1 MRNIILALLSIV
13 LAAPVFAQVGVTK
26 AGDARIRKA
35 LEEKGYKYKVTDAG
49 NFNCTFNV
57 DDNRTHLVF
66 INSNTQSYRGMEL
79 REVWAIGLKATG
91 GFSAQIANELLQDTE
106 RRKMGAW
113 KVIKEDNTHY
123 AVFFVVIDANVDAET
138 LVSAIKIVID
148 VADEIEAKITKA
160 DDF

>member
-1 MRNIILALLSIV
+1 MKSIILVLFSIV

-26 AGDARIRKA
+26 SGDARIRKA
-35 LEEKGYKYKVTDAG
+35 LESKGFKYSVTDAG
-49 NFNCTFNV
+49 NFKCTFNV

-66 INSNTQSYRGMEL
+66 INSGTQSYRGMEL
-79 REVWAIGLKATG
+79 REVWAIGLKANG
-91 GFSAQIANELLQDTE
+91 GFSAQIANDLLQDTE

-113 KVIKEDNTHY
+113 KVIKEDDTHY
-123 AVFFVVIDANVDAET
+123 AVFFVVIDANADAET

-148 VADEIEAKITKA
+148 VADEIEEKITKA